1 LSPAARGWIR
11 AVVLGAGVFVLD
23 QATKQLA
30 AAQLDPGEHVGL
42 ALGFELEDVRNRG
55 IAFGFFGEGEGLL
68 IAVTAAALVLVLAY
82 FALDPARRCLWIG
95 VGLLVGGALGNL
107 ADRVRDGSV
116 IDFLDPPAWPAFNL
130 ADAAIVVGI
139 ATMVLLQTGPREG
152 GATSSQQGEES

>member
-82 FALDPARRCLWIG
+82 FALDPARRGLWIG
-95 VGLLVGGALGNL
+95 AGLLVGGALGNL

-139 ATMVLLQTGPREG
+139 ATIVLLQAGPGKR
-152 GATSSQQGEES
+152 GAASTETE